1 MTRRRSQMPKHAS
14 LATALA
20 LTLAGCA
27 TPSPSTLPPTD
38 HGEVLHAAPVTV
50 ETLDWMTEVQA
61 ILHDDPRLGAVAID
75 ESRSTVT
82 VTWFGEQDSTVE
94 ELIARAPGGLEVVV
108 QPADFLPGD
117 LQDMVVDAMQPDAVP
132 GVEMTLGHARNDGSG
147 LEFGIVELPGGL
159 TESDVAAL
167 IAESLER
174 PDIPITV
181 TVTGAVRAAGA

>member
-1 MTRRRSQMPKHAS
+1 MRDAD
-14 LATALA
+14 AIAV
-20 LTLAGCA
+20 C
-27 TPSPSTLPPTD
+27 PPT
-38 HGEVLHAAPVTV
+38 HRSRRGAAAAPVAV
-50 ETLDWMTEVQA
+50 EVLDWTTEVEA
-61 ILHDDPRLGAVAID
+61 VLHDDPRLGTVAID

-82 VTWFGEQDSTVE
+82 VTWFGEQDSTVN
-94 ELIARAPGGLEVVV
+94 ELIARAPTGLEVVV

-132 GVEMTLGHARNDGSG
+132 GVEMALGHARNDGSG

-181 TVTGAVRAAGA
+181 TVTGAVRPAGA